1 MKRGELSHCH
11 VFCYASRWRM
21 LLVLRA
27 DLESHCA
34 EHGVSLIGRVV
45 MHLALIDVVHAA
57 FHLESVCLGVKES

>member
-1 MKRGELSHCH
+1 
-11 VFCYASRWRM
+11 M